1 MNLLHF
7 IGSFHTEVAK
17 MLDSVDNAG
26 EANGYLEW
34 VNGRVDGCE
43 IYLLWFPKTRRLAY
57 LVRGSGRRK
66 EGEVELK
73 NSLDAIAFA
82 ERLIQQLKSGKL
94 QT

>member
-17 MLDSVDNAG
+17 MLDLVDNAG

-34 VNGRVDGCE
+34 VNGRVGKYE

-57 LVRGSGRRK
+57 LVRGSGQRK
-66 EGEVELK
+66 ENEVELK
-73 NSLDAIAFA
+73 NSLDAIAFT
-82 ERLIQQLKSGKL
+82 ERLIQQLKSEKL
-94 QT
+94 

>member
-1 MNLLHF
+1 VNLLHF

-34 VNGRVDGCE
+34 INGRVGRYE

-57 LVRGSGRRK
+57 LVKSSGKVK
-66 EGEVELK
+66 EDEIELK
-73 NSLDAIAFA
+73 NSLDAIAYV
-82 ERLIQQLKSGKL
+82 ERLIQQLKNEKL
-94 QT
+94 